1 MNLHDS
7 EQIPTVSAEDARRA
21 EPNVLEPDALAFKE
35 ADHAHAQAMQKA
47 EHGSIGRL
55 LGSRSEKPGNV
66 ASIVILLCFVFICLA
81 FYRLDIQNM
90 SDLFMK
96 IVSASFSVVGLA
108 LGYLFGSSARN

>member
-1 MNLHDS
+1 MNSPDS
-7 EQIPTVSAEDARRA
+7 EQLQTVSADAARLA
-21 EPNVLEPDALAFKE
+21 EPNVLEPDGLAFRE
-35 ADHAHAQAMQKA
+35 ADHAHEQAMHKA

-66 ASIVILLCFVFICLA
+66 ASIVILLCFVFIGLA

-96 IVSASFSVVGLA
+96 IVSASFSIIGLA
-108 LGYLFGSSARN
+108 LGYLFGSSTRN